1 MNRPTKAFIVGW
13 LINCLTLN
21 EIYDS
26 RTIQGNV
33 NCKISFEK
41 GIFVVAQHLCQLHLA
56 TLKHSVQIKQF
67 EWIPTKFEKYFTCKS
82 ML

>member
-21 EIYDS
+21 EIYDL

-33 NCKISFEK
+33 NGKISFEK
-41 GIFVVAQHLCQLHLA
+41 GIFFVAQTFCQLHLA
-56 TLKHSVQIKQF
+56 I
-67 EWIPTKFEKYFTCKS
+67 
-82 ML
+82 